1 MAIVCNSVVL
11 LLRFLA
17 FILFFF
23 PSLHLP
29 HLDARC
35 HFQKA
40 TTHDNLALLAFI
52 AVRGCQR
59 LHASNWCRLLTP
71 LHRSLL

>member
-1 MAIVCNSVVL
+1 MAIVCNSVVH

-17 FILFFF
+17 FIFF
-23 PSLHLP
+23 PLLHPP
-29 HLDARC
+29 HLDAWC